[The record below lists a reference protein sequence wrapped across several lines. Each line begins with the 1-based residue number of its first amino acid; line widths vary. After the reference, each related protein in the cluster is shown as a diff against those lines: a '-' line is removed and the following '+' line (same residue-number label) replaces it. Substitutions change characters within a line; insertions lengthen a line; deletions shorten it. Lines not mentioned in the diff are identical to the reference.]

1 MTDFFAVL
9 RVPARPW
16 LDPDTL
22 RDVYVRLSGAL
33 HRQAGSQDELVALN
47 RAFQVLNNPA
57 TRVEH
62 LLSLTGAEPGAREI
76 APVMGEFFGRVA
88 ARLLEADRLLGE
100 ISARSSALARALR
113 LQRVHAL
120 QADLDNIAQ
129 ELAAYEAQRLEAL
142 RELDQAWG
150 HRSAGT
156 CKALAQVAVDLTFLQ
171 KWRGQIR
178 ERLLRMDEA
187 ISSLQ

>member
-88 ARLLEADRLLGE
+88 SRLQEADRLLSE
-100 ISARSSALARALR
+100 ILVQSSALARALR
-113 LQRVHAL
+113 MQGAQAL
-120 QADLDNIAQ
+120 QVELDHLVHD
-129 ELAAYEAQRLEAL
+129 LAAHEAECLETL
-142 RELDQAWG
+142 RELDQAWQD
-150 HRSAGT
+150 HPADARE
-156 CKALAQVAVDLTFLQ
+156 ALAQVAVDLTFLQ
-171 KWRGQIR
+171 KWQGQIR
-178 ERLLRMDEA
+178 ERLLRMDEWMA
-187 ISSLQ
+187 

>member
-16 LDPDTL
+16 LDPDAL
-22 RDVYVRLSGAL
+22 RDVYVRLSEAL

-62 LLSLTGAEPGAREI
+62 LLSVTGVESNAREI

-88 ARLLEADRLLGE
+88 GCLQEADRLLGE
-100 ISARSSALARALR
+100 ISVQTSALARALQV
-113 LQRVHAL
+113 QRVHAL
-120 QADLDNIAQ
+120 QADLDNLAH
-129 ELAAYEAQRLEAL
+129 ELAAQEARRLETL
-142 RELDQAWG
+142 RELDQAWP
-150 HRSAGT
+150 HHSADT

-171 KWRGQIR
+171 KWQGQIR
-178 ERLLRMDEA
+178 ERLLRMDEVMG
-187 ISSLQ
+187 

>member
-16 LDPDTL
+16 LDPDAL
-22 RDVYVRLSGAL
+22 RDVYVRLSEAL

-62 LLSLTGAEPGAREI
+62 LLSVTGVEPNTRQI

-88 ARLLEADRLLGE
+88 GCLQEADRLLGE
-100 ISARSSALARALR
+100 ISVQSSALARALQV
-113 LQRVHAL
+113 QRVHAL
-120 QADLDNIAQ
+120 QADLDNLAH
-129 ELAAYEAQRLEAL
+129 ELAAHEAQRLEAL
-142 RELDQAWG
+142 RELDQAWP
-150 HRSAGT
+150 HHSADT
-156 CKALAQVAVDLTFLQ
+156 CEALAQVAVDLTFLQ
-171 KWRGQIR
+171 KWQGQIR
-178 ERLLRMDEA
+178 ERLLRMDEV
-187 ISSLQ
+187 ISPQ